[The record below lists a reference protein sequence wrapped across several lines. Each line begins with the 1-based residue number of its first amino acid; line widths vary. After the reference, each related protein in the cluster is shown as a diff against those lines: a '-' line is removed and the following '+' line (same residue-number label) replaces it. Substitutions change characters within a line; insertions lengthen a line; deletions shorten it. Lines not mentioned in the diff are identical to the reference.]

1 MKVSIKVEGLKELD
15 KALGELD
22 ENLRG
27 KALYQALTY
36 ASQPMLKEAKQ
47 RASLAQEPHQMEY
60 KGQMVQVQ
68 PGLLKSAIRR
78 KRIKRRFYRNGAAIM
93 IYVGR
98 GTKQKIFPRYWH
110 FIEKGTVKMQAVP
123 FLRPAFDNN
132 KDKAVERFKEK
143 LGETINKYNK

>member
-1 MKVSIKVEGLKELD
+1 MKISIKIKGLKELD
-15 KALGELD
+15 KALGELS
-22 ENLRG
+22 EELRG
-27 KALYQALTY
+27 KALYQALNY
-36 ASQPMLKEAKQ
+36 ASSPILKEAKA
-47 RASLAQEPHQMEY
+47 RASLAKEPHEMEY
-60 KGQMVQVQ
+60 KGQIHKVQ

-78 KRIKRRFYRNGAAIM
+78 KRLKRKKHRVAIM

-98 GTKQKIFPRYWH
+98 GTKQKIFPSYWH

-123 FLRPAFDNN
+123 FLCPAFDNN

>member
-1 MKVSIKVEGLKELD
+1 
-15 KALGELD
+15 
-22 ENLRG
+22 
-27 KALYQALTY
+27 
-36 ASQPMLKEAKQ
+36 
-47 RASLAQEPHQMEY
+47 
-60 KGQMVQVQ
+60 
-68 PGLLKSAIRR
+68 
-78 KRIKRRFYRNGAAIM
+78 M